1 MRAHLNEILARREA
15 LLRTSAAQREQL
27 AAASGE
33 VRRALWFVE
42 PAARATRFVTSRPL
56 VVVAAVVALIALGPR
71 RVLGRGSR
79 AAMLLMSA
87 WRLGKAVRALF

>member
-15 LLRTSAAQREQL
+15 LLRTSAVQRERL
-27 AAASGE
+27 AADSGE

-56 VVVAAVVALIALGPR
+56 VVVAAAVALIALGPR

>member
-1 MRAHLNEILARREA
+1 MKAHLNEIIARREA
-15 LLRTSAAQREQL
+15 LLQASAAQRERL
-27 AAASGE
+27 AAEAGE

-71 RVLGRGSR
+71 RVLGHGSR
-79 AAMLLMSA
+79 AAMLFVSA

>member
-15 LLRTSAAQREQL
+15 LLRASDAQRAQL
-27 AAASGE
+27 AFEARE

-56 VVVAAVVALIALGPR
+56 LVVAAVVTLVVLGPR
-71 RVLGRGSR
+71 RVLGHGSR
-79 AAMLLMSA
+79 AAMLLVSA
-87 WRLGKAVRALF
+87 WRVGKAVRALF

>member
-27 AAASGE
+27 AFEARE
-33 VRRALWFVE
+33 VQRALWFVE

-56 VVVAAVVALIALGPR
+56 VVVAAAVALVALGPR
-71 RVLGRGSR
+71 RVLGHGSR
-79 AAMLLMSA
+79 TAMLLMSA